1 MRGEDGVRV
10 RHMIGAAEAALGF
23 IHERARADLDQ
34 DRMLLFALV
43 RAVEL
48 VGEAASRVSVEG
60 RAELPQVPWAVIMGM
75 RNRLVHAYFDIDHDI
90 LWVTANQALPE
101 LLAQLNSVNLPD

>member
-23 IHERARADLDQ
+23 IHGRVRADLDL

-48 VGEAASRVSVEG
+48 VGEAASRVSVEC
-60 RAELPQVPWAVIMGM
+60 RAELPQVRG
-75 RNRLVHAYFDIDHDI
+75 R
-90 LWVTANQALPE
+90 
-101 LLAQLNSVNLPD
+101 